1 MLRGQDL
8 RPWPGRLRLDRPMP
22 LAADR
27 LRELEELISKVNY
40 LSSMSCLSTTF
51 CMAVGQAQGPSA
63 SQSLAEKWSGAVAG
77 WAIVRSADTSAS
89 QDNSLTSVSCVSS
102 RFCMAAGYSSAA
114 SGQTMTQHWS
124 GTGWRLASSP
134 NVGSTGNYLNSV
146 ACTTASFCMS
156 IGQYQG
162 SIARQALTERW

>member
-1 MLRGQDL
+1 
-8 RPWPGRLRLDRPMP
+8 
-22 LAADR
+22 
-27 LRELEELISKVNY
+27 
-40 LSSMSCLSTTF
+40 
-51 CMAVGQAQGPSA
+51 
-63 SQSLAEKWSGAVAG
+63 
-77 WAIVRSADTSAS
+77 
-89 QDNSLTSVSCVSS
+89 
-102 RFCMAAGYSSAA
+102 MAAGYSSAA
-114 SGQTMTQHWS
+114 SGQTMTQDWS